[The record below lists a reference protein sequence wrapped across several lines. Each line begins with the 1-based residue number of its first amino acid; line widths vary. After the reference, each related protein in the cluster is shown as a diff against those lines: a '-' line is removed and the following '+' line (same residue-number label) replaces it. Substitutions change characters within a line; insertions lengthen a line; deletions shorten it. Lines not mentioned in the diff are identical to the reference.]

1 MKSKLSLLI
10 VGNLALAAL
19 PAGAVAVI
27 VSSSNL
33 AGCDT
38 LNVPT
43 KVDELGD
50 PVGSGANPP
59 FPAGEQISHSVVNTI
74 EATVCSDMPSDPFM
88 VDSRVTITNLQTISF
103 SQVWFVVNQGGTF
116 SNFDGL
122 INGSEAMLI
131 DMFGLNQSLISESMT
146 TNGIF
151 EPGESWIFHIQDYVP
166 GSFTLQ
172 ADSFYSPGMVG
183 TNDLDRFTSIV
194 ALPVVVPEPSGLAL
208 TLLGGLACLRRR
220 R

>member
-1 MKSKLSLLI
+1 MKSKLLLLI
-10 VGNLALAAL
+10 VGNLTLAAL
-19 PAGAVAVI
+19 PAAAVGVI

-33 AGCDT
+33 AGCDN
-38 LNVPT
+38 LSVPT
-43 KVDELGD
+43 NVDELGD
-50 PVGSGANPP
+50 PTGFGANPP
-59 FPAGEQISHSVVNTI
+59 FPAGEQISHSFVITI

-88 VDSRVTITNLQTISF
+88 VDPRVTITNLQTISF
-103 SQVWFVVNQGGTF
+103 SQVWFVADQGGTF

-131 DMFGLNQSLISESMT
+131 DMFGLNQPLVFESIT

-151 EPGESWIFHIQDYVP
+151 EPGESWVFHVQDYVP
-166 GSFTLQ
+166 GSSGLP
-172 ADSFYSPGMVG
+172 ADSFYTPGMVG
-183 TNDLDRFTSIV
+183 ASDFDRFTSIV
-194 ALPVVVPEPSGLAL
+194 ALPIVPEPSGLAL